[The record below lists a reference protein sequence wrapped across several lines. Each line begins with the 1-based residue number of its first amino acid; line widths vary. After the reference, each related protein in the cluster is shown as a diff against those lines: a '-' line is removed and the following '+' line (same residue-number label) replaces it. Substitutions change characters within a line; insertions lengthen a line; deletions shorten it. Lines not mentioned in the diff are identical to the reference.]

1 MRTPG
6 SSSPPSHGGLFNGR
20 QNKAFPV
27 NPHVSLC
34 TPREVNTPG
43 TETRAWLVPSSSTK
57 ARRAR
62 STHSHPDV
70 TARPS
75 RRGFSVIRPPPLP
88 VLISPTFWGFSLGP
102 SRRFAGAWRSFRP
115 LLLPLHPSHSS
126 PAALKIS
133 SVPGAAWGQFRVVVL
148 FFNVLYL
155 TGKQTLLPP
164 LCL

>member
-20 QNKAFPV
+20 QNEAFPV
-27 NPHVSLC
+27 NPHISLC

-43 TETRAWLVPSSSTK
+43 TETRAWLVPSSGTK

-62 STHSHPDV
+62 CTHSHPDV

-88 VLISPTFWGFSLGP
+88 VLTSPTLWGFSLGP
-102 SRRFAGAWRSFRP
+102 SRRFSGAWRSFRP
-115 LLLPLHPSHSS
+115 LLLSLHPSQSS

-133 SVPGAAWGQFRVVVL
+133 GVPGAAWGQSSE
-148 FFNVLYL
+148 
-155 TGKQTLLPP
+155 LLCYF
-164 LCL
+164 LMFCI